1 MSSRYL
7 RATGNWN
14 GPVWAETSDG
24 AAGSAATPT
33 NVDNVNITA
42 NFTVT
47 VTADAECFQ
56 FYQSNGTLTLSSY
69 TLVCQSSFYS
79 TGSTSRT
86 INLNSGVLHVGDGT
100 SYTSNVFSL
109 GGSNLTFNAGTS
121 LVRVKAIGWYSP
133 PVSYGQIINTLGKTF
148 NDFILEIGSPAYS
161 DSNQVNITGSP
172 TFRSLIIQ
180 SKNSAAHTVQG
191 NGEWQVDKFV
201 AIGSSSSSRLTLG
214 SIPGY
219 LCSLK
224 VKDLNTFSVY
234 GQYVVPGIGI
244 VTPSGG
250 TLPSGYPTYIG
261 SNSISG
267 GYAGWLYQDPPKIST
282 LVDPLTTA
290 PGSNPNWTVSGTINT
305 RTDGKDGGGYG
316 ISGTAVER

>member
-1 MSSRYL
+1 MANRYL

-14 GPVWAETSDG
+14 GPVWAATSGG

-33 NVDNVNITA
+33 ASDDVYIAA

-47 VTADAECFQ
+47 LTAAATAFKVGHTNGAILLNGNKLSIGP
-56 FYQSNGTLTLSSY
+56 FGLSSYGTSARTLNLTNGTLEVIDTGGNNGINLSGSN
-69 TLVCQSSFYS
+69 LSLIS
-79 TGSTSRT
+79 TGSLVSISTYGAE
-86 INLNSGVLHVGDGT
+86 SGQ
-100 SYTSNVFSL
+100 
-109 GGSNLTFNAGTS
+109 GGLFA
-121 LVRVKAIGWYSP
+121 
-133 PVSYGQIINTLGKTF
+133 TLGKTF
-148 NDFILEIGSPAYS
+148 NDVRINMERSGSTYS
-161 DSNQVNITGSP
+161 AVMNITGSP